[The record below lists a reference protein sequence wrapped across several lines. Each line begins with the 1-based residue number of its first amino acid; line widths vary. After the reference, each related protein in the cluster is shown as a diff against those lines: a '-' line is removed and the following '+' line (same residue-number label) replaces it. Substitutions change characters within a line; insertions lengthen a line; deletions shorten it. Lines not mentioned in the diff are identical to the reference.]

1 MLNSMP
7 GWWLNASGLFF
18 VLGSITFLVMCL
30 LLTLMA
36 HLVIQLRK
44 QVESLTQKVE
54 GIADKVDR
62 TAKTVEKTTEEVS
75 IRVAGITGVVD
86 QSANQAFGLIE
97 KVVPYLLGVGLFWRL
112 KAMITRRS

>member
-1 MLNSMP
+1 MP
-7 GWWLNASGLFF
+7 GWWLNSSGLFF
-18 VLGSITFLVMCL
+18 VLGSITFFAMTFMLVVM
-30 LLTLMA
+30 T
-36 HLVIQLRK
+36 HLVLQLRK
-44 QVESLTQKVE
+44 QIESLSQKVE

-97 KVVPYLLGVGLFWRL
+97 RVVPYLLGVGLFWRL
-112 KAMITRRS
+112 KALISRRSS